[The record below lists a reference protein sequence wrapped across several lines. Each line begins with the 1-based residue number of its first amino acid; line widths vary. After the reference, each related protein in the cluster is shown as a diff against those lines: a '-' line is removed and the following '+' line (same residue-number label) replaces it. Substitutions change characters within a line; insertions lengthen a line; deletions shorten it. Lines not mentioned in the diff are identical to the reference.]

1 MGWEELRQGPLESR
15 CSCFSACTY
24 RVFLVLVR
32 KARVSTA
39 CPGLHQ
45 RWPRAEAFLGG
56 DFSSVGCARALVL
69 LQSSL
74 LITGAST
81 TSHPSGTFSV
91 HPHCCPHHLPFPN
104 PQRPPGTQTP
114 FLPIYFSQALNAPPT
129 FHRFTAM
136 AVHREW
142 EGLKAS
148 SGHSQFLSC
157 P

>member
-1 MGWEELRQGPLESR
+1 MNMGWEELRQGPLESR

-45 RWPRAEAFLGG
+45 RWPRAEAFLSG
-56 DFSSVGCARALVL
+56 DFSSVSCARALVL

-91 HPHCCPHHLPFPN
+91 HPHCCPHHLPLPN
-104 PQRPPGTQTP
+104 PQRPVHKH
-114 FLPIYFSQALNAPPT
+114 LSSHLL
-129 FHRFTAM
+129 FTSTERPSHIPQ
-136 AVHREW
+136 VHSN
-142 EGLKAS
+142 GS
-148 SGHSQFLSC
+148 S